1 MDDQFDE
8 DVVARTRF
16 SCRFHETDVKYAI
29 VVPELEQLRSDIE
42 QMRKQIDE
50 ITVRDCSCVRRIE
63 ELRCSVV
70 SLEQKLDNVDSEWL
84 KLGNVDKVSTEN
96 GCSSESEIEEAK
108 FKQVVSRKSQK
119 MRKAELS

>member
-16 SCRFHETDVKYAI
+16 SCRFCETDVKYAI

-50 ITVRDCSCVRRIE
+50 ITVRDCSYVHRIE
-63 ELRCSVV
+63 DLRCSVV
-70 SLEQKLDNVDSEWL
+70 SPEQKLAAVDLEWP

-96 GCSSESEIEEAK
+96 GCSSESEIEEDK
-108 FKQVVSRKSQK
+108 
-119 MRKAELS
+119 L